1 MATNVASEEPRQ
13 TTGGTDTDTEVQP
26 GQSKELPL
34 RTAPAP
40 ATKQSL
46 TGKQE
51 HC

>member
-1 MATNVASEEPRQ
+1 MTMASDVALEMGNS
-13 TTGGTDTDTEVQP
+13 TTSSEVQP

-40 ATKQSL
+40 NQNLS
-46 TGKQE
+46 GKQE